1 MNGMNQNNLLTKPLT
16 PRRST
21 RIDQK
26 TVITSGNAGKIIPVA
41 CIPLLREDGV
51 KRSRMQ
57 IAVEMM
63 ETAET
68 LFNGV
73 NVTVNAHLVPK
84 LAFDRFN
91 GMDDLNRSYQG
102 VPREDGETP
111 IPFIE
116 THTFSQADNEFYK
129 TLGMH
134 AQGSATVNRDYIE
147 AYNTVVNFRR
157 KQRSSSLSMRTMT
170 DTSLA
175 QAFWNHSTMA
185 HIVPDFDQAIID
197 GEVALNGTGGI
208 QLTGLY
214 GMSNDFTHTSSQPL
228 YDENGLLQNSGAG
241 IVTKQLRGVSNN
253 DVMEVFA
260 EMADGGITVSL
271 SNIELAKKTQ
281 AFAKLRSNYQGHDD
295 DYIIDTLMSG
305 IRIPDQAMKQP
316 ILLAQQRTQM
326 GYQQRFASDAANLDE
341 SVTVGG
347 ALVDITMRTPAIN
360 TGGIIVI
367 TAEITPEQL
376 FERQK
381 DHYLHTTTVSN
392 YPEFTRDELDP
403 EKVSI
408 VTNDHIDVD
417 HSTPNA
423 VFGYAPLNHEY
434 MRSSPNIGGKY
445 YRPEVDAAFDED
457 RQKIWANETV
467 DPELTEDFYLCNNV
481 HHKVFA
487 DSTSDAFEI
496 TARGTF
502 EITGNTVFGGALK
515 EATDDYDEVM
525 SQVDQTRLT
534 KA

>member
-16 PRRST
+16 PKRST

-84 LAFDRFN
+84 LAFERFN

-111 IPFIE
+111 IPFIK

-157 KQRSSSLSMRTMT
+157 KERSSSLTMRTMT

-175 QAFWNHSTMA
+175 QAFWNHTTMA

-197 GEVALNGTGGI
+197 GEVALNITESDLSIHSTNYQHGWVDINGNLVDTTTKRVPVANGTPSGSAG
-208 QLTGLY
+208 
-214 GMSNDFTHTSSQPL
+214 DFSWDNL
-228 YDENGLLQNSGAG
+228 
-241 IVTKQLRGVSNN
+241 IW
-253 DVMEVFA
+253 A
-260 EMADGGITVSL
+260 ELADNGITVSL

-281 AFAKLRSNYQGHDD
+281 AFAKARSMFQGHDD

-381 DHYLHTTTVSN
+381 DHYLHNTSVSN

-434 MRSSPNIGGKY
+434 MRSAPNIGGKY

>member
-1 MNGMNQNNLLTKPLT
+1 MNQNNLLTTPLT
-16 PRRST
+16 PKRST

-134 AQGSATVNRDYIE
+134 AQGTATVNRDYIE

-157 KQRSSSLSMRTMT
+157 KERSSSLSMRTMT

-175 QAFWNHSTMA
+175 QAFWNHTTMA

-197 GEVALNGTGGI
+197 GEVNLS
-208 QLTGLY
+208 LTNPE
-214 GMSNDFTHTSSQPL
+214 MPL
-228 YDENGLLQNSGAG
+228 KS
-241 IVTKQLRGVSNN
+241 KQVSNHHQHSTYYMPLGSDGFAPN
-253 DVMEVFA
+253 LVDGYREWGDEIFA
-260 EMADGGITVSL
+260 ELNADGFTVSL

-281 AFAKLRSNYQGHDD
+281 AFAKARSLFQGHDD

-347 ALVDITMRTPAIN
+347 ALVDITMRTPSIN
-360 TGGIIVI
+360 TGGVIVI

-381 DHYLHTTTVSN
+381 DHYLHNTSVSN

-434 MRSSPNIGGKY
+434 MRSAPNIGGKY

>member
-1 MNGMNQNNLLTKPLT
+1 MINGMNQNNLLTTPLT
-16 PRRST
+16 PKRST

-57 IAVEMM
+57 IATEMM

-116 THTFSQADNEFYK
+116 THTFSQAENEFYK

-175 QAFWNHSTMA
+175 QAFWNHTTMA

-197 GEVALNGTGGI
+197 GEVSLNVINTQLELHSKNQAAHPTFTTFKAPYGGENFTPTGAVGDYDW
-208 QLTGLY
+208 G
-214 GMSNDFTHTSSQPL
+214 ND
-228 YDENGLLQNSGAG
+228 
-241 IVTKQLRGVSNN
+241 IW
-253 DVMEVFA
+253 A
-260 EMADGGITVSL
+260 ELADTGITVSL
-271 SNIELAKKTQ
+271 SNIEMAKKTQ
-281 AFAKLRSNYQGHDD
+281 AFAKARSMFQGHDD

-347 ALVDITMRTPAIN
+347 ALIDITMRTPAIN
-360 TGGIIVI
+360 TGGIIVV
-367 TAEITPEQL
+367 TCEITPEQL

-381 DHYLHTTTVSN
+381 DHYLHNTSVSN

-408 VTNDHIDVD
+408 VTNSHIDID
-417 HSTPNA
+417 HSNPNA

-434 MRSSPNIGGKY
+434 MRSAPNIGGKY

-457 RQKIWANETV
+457 RQKIWANEQI

-515 EATDDYDEVM
+515 EATDDYDEVLAD
-525 SQVDQTRLT
+525 VDQTRLT

>member
-1 MNGMNQNNLLTKPLT
+1 MNQNNLLTTPLT
-16 PRRST
+16 PKRST

-157 KQRSSSLSMRTMT
+157 KERSSSLSMRTMT

-175 QAFWNHSTMA
+175 QAFWNHTTMA

-197 GEVALNGTGGI
+197 GEVALNIVNQVMPVRAGNA
-208 QLTGLY
+208 TGLDIGGNTY
-214 GMSNDFTHTSSQPL
+214 RIPIPSANYNPATLTDGTRSWENEIYAELQ
-228 YDENGLLQNSGAG
+228 ENG
-241 IVTKQLRGVSNN
+241 V
-253 DVMEVFA
+253 
-260 EMADGGITVSL
+260 TVSL

-281 AFAKLRSNYQGHDD
+281 AFAKARSMYQGHSDD
-295 DYIIDTLMSG
+295 FIIDILMAG
-305 IRIPDQAMKQP
+305 IRIPSQAMKQP

-360 TGGIIVI
+360 TGGIIVV
-367 TAEITPEQL
+367 TCEITPEQL

-381 DHYLHTTTVSN
+381 DHYLHNTSVNN

-434 MRSSPNIGGKY
+434 MRSAPNIGGKY

-515 EATDDYDEVM
+515 EATDDYDQVM
-525 SQVDQTRLT
+525 ADVDQTRLT

>member
-1 MNGMNQNNLLTKPLT
+1 MNQNNLLTTPLT
-16 PRRST
+16 PKRST

-157 KQRSSSLSMRTMT
+157 KERSSSLSMRTMT

-175 QAFWNHSTMA
+175 QAFWNHTTMA

-197 GEVALNGTGGI
+197 GEVALNIVGSKLPLI
-208 QLTGLY
+208 
-214 GMSNDFTHTSSQPL
+214 SQ
-228 YDENGLLQNSGAG
+228 DTAG
-241 IVTKQLRGVSNN
+241 IGGNGNIYAPTGSPNTVPPSTNGIRNWG
-253 DVMEVFA
+253 EEIYA
-260 EMADGGITVSL
+260 ELSDNGITVSL

-281 AFAKLRSNYQGHDD
+281 AFAKARSMYQGHDD
-295 DYIIDTLMSG
+295 DYIIDLLMAG
-305 IRIPDQAMKQP
+305 VRIPDQAMKQP

-360 TGGIIVI
+360 TGAVIVV

-381 DHYLHTTTVSN
+381 DHYLHNTSVSN

-434 MRSSPNIGGKY
+434 MRSAPNIGGKY

-515 EATDDYDEVM
+515 EATDDYDQVM
-525 SQVDQTRLT
+525 ADVDQTRLT

>member
-1 MNGMNQNNLLTKPLT
+1 M
-16 PRRST
+16 
-21 RIDQK
+21 
-26 TVITSGNAGKIIPVA
+26 
-41 CIPLLREDGV
+41 
-51 KRSRMQ
+51 
-57 IAVEMM
+57 
-63 ETAET
+63 
-68 LFNGV
+68 F
-73 NVTVNAHLVPK
+73 
-84 LAFDRFN
+84 
-91 GMDDLNRSYQG
+91 
-102 VPREDGETP
+102 
-111 IPFIE
+111 
-116 THTFSQADNEFYK
+116 
-129 TLGMH
+129 
-134 AQGSATVNRDYIE
+134 
-147 AYNTVVNFRR
+147 
-157 KQRSSSLSMRTMT
+157 
-170 DTSLA
+170 
-175 QAFWNHSTMA
+175 
-185 HIVPDFDQAIID
+185 
-197 GEVALNGTGGI
+197 
-208 QLTGLY
+208 
-214 GMSNDFTHTSSQPL
+214 
-228 YDENGLLQNSGAG
+228 
-241 IVTKQLRGVSNN
+241 
-253 DVMEVFA
+253 
-260 EMADGGITVSL
+260 
-271 SNIELAKKTQ
+271 
-281 AFAKLRSNYQGHDD
+281 QGHDD

-360 TGGIIVI
+360 TGGVIVI

-381 DHYLHTTTVSN
+381 DHYLHNTSVNN
-392 YPEFTRDELDP
+392 YPEFTKDTLDP

-408 VTNDHIDVD
+408 VTNSHIDVD

-423 VFGYAPLNHEY
+423 IFGYAPLNHEY
-434 MRSSPNIGGKY
+434 MRSAPNIGGKY

-515 EATDDYDEVM
+515 EATDDYDQVM
-525 SQVDQTRLT
+525 ADVDQTRLT

>member
-1 MNGMNQNNLLTKPLT
+1 MNGMNQNNLLTTPLT
-16 PRRST
+16 PKRST

-116 THTFSQADNEFYK
+116 THTFSSGENEFYR

-134 AQGSATVNRDYIE
+134 ANGSATVNRDYIE

-157 KQRSSSLSMRTMT
+157 KQRSSSLELRAVA

-175 QAFWNHSTMA
+175 QAFWNHTTMA

-197 GEVALNGTGGI
+197 GEVALNITNQVMPVRAVNKTALSIGSDLFRI
-208 QLTGLY
+208 PIP
-214 GMSNDFTHTSSQPL
+214 SAN
-228 YDENGLLQNSGAG
+228 YDPITESDGKISWEDQIYAELQENG
-241 IVTKQLRGVSNN
+241 V
-253 DVMEVFA
+253 
-260 EMADGGITVSL
+260 TVSL
-271 SNIELAKKTQ
+271 SNIEMAKKTQ
-281 AFAKLRSNYQGHDD
+281 AFAKARSMFQGHDD

-360 TGGIIVI
+360 TGGIIVV

-381 DHYLHTTTVSN
+381 DHYLHNTSVDN
-392 YPEFTRDELDP
+392 YPEFTKNELDP
-403 EKVSI
+403 EKVSV
-408 VTNDHIDVD
+408 VTNSHIDID
-417 HSTPNA
+417 HSDPDGI
-423 VFGYAPLNHEY
+423 FGYAPLNHEY
-434 MRSSPNIGGKY
+434 MRSAPNIGGKY
-445 YRPEVDAAFDED
+445 YRPEVDASFDED

>member
-1 MNGMNQNNLLTKPLT
+1 MNQNNLLTTPLT
-16 PRRST
+16 PKRST

-134 AQGSATVNRDYIE
+134 AQGSATVNRDYLE

-157 KQRSSSLSMRTMT
+157 KERSSSLSMRTMT

-175 QAFWNHSTMA
+175 QAFWNHTTMA

-197 GEVALNGTGGI
+197 GEVALNVVTSNMPLISTQYNGNNGGT
-208 QLTGLY
+208 
-214 GMSNDFTHTSSQPL
+214 DFYVPNGSYQTHPT
-228 YDENGLLQNSGAG
+228 
-241 IVTKQLRGVSNN
+241 
-253 DVMEVFA
+253 
-260 EMADGGITVSL
+260 ADGNNWNWGSDIFVEMQENGITVSL

-281 AFAKLRSNYQGHDD
+281 AFAKARSMYQGHDD
-295 DYIIDTLMSG
+295 DFIIDTLMSG

-360 TGGIIVI
+360 TGGIIVV
-367 TAEITPEQL
+367 TCEITPEQL

-381 DHYLHTTTVSN
+381 DHYLHNTSVSN
-392 YPEFTRDELDP
+392 YPEFTRDSLDP
-403 EKVSI
+403 EPVSV
-408 VTNDHIDVD
+408 VTASHIDVD
-417 HSTPNA
+417 HSTPDA

-434 MRSSPNIGGKY
+434 MRSAPNIGGKY

-525 SQVDQTRLT
+525 ADVDQTRLT

>member
-1 MNGMNQNNLLTKPLT
+1 MNQNNLLTTPLT
-16 PRRST
+16 PKRST

-157 KQRSSSLSMRTMT
+157 KERSSSLSMRTMT

-197 GEVALNGTGGI
+197 GEVALNVVEANMSVVSKGKAVSGSYHSPAGG
-208 QLTGLY
+208 GGWY
-214 GMSNDFTHTSSQPL
+214 PSPNSDGN
-228 YDENGLLQNSGAG
+228 YDWGSH
-241 IVTKQLRGVSNN
+241 
-253 DVMEVFA
+253 VFA
-260 EMADGGITVSL
+260 EMAENGITVSL
-271 SNIELAKKTQ
+271 SNLELAKKTQ
-281 AFAKLRSNYQGHDD
+281 AFAKARSMFQGHDD

-347 ALVDITMRTPAIN
+347 ALVDITMRTPSIN
-360 TGGIIVI
+360 TGGVIVI

-381 DHYLHTTTVSN
+381 DHYLHNTSVSN

-434 MRSSPNIGGKY
+434 MRSAPNIGGKY

-502 EITGNTVFGGALK
+502 EITGNTVFGGVLK
-515 EATDDYDEVM
+515 EATDDYDQVM
-525 SQVDQTRLT
+525 ADVDQTRLT

>member
-1 MNGMNQNNLLTKPLT
+1 MNQNNLLTTPLS
-16 PRRST
+16 PKRST

-175 QAFWNHSTMA
+175 QAFWNHTTMA

-197 GEVALNGTGGI
+197 GEVDLNVVATNMPLISDSWAYDSGSAYRAPLG
-208 QLTGLY
+208 
-214 GMSNDFTHTSSQPL
+214 SAPSQ
-228 YDENGLLQNSGAG
+228 Q
-241 IVTKQLRGVSNN
+241 
-253 DVMEVFA
+253 
-260 EMADGGITVSL
+260 ADGTWNWGAAIFTELAQDGITVSL
-271 SNIELAKKTQ
+271 SNIEMAKKDTSFCKSQ
-281 AFAKLRSNYQGHDD
+281 KYVSRS
-295 DYIIDTLMSG
+295 
-305 IRIPDQAMKQP
+305 
-316 ILLAQQRTQM
+316 
-326 GYQQRFASDAANLDE
+326 
-341 SVTVGG
+341 
-347 ALVDITMRTPAIN
+347 
-360 TGGIIVI
+360 
-367 TAEITPEQL
+367 
-376 FERQK
+376 
-381 DHYLHTTTVSN
+381 
-392 YPEFTRDELDP
+392 
-403 EKVSI
+403 
-408 VTNDHIDVD
+408 
-417 HSTPNA
+417 
-423 VFGYAPLNHEY
+423 
-434 MRSSPNIGGKY
+434 
-445 YRPEVDAAFDED
+445 
-457 RQKIWANETV
+457 
-467 DPELTEDFYLCNNV
+467 
-481 HHKVFA
+481 
-487 DSTSDAFEI
+487 
-496 TARGTF
+496 
-502 EITGNTVFGGALK
+502 
-515 EATDDYDEVM
+515 
-525 SQVDQTRLT
+525 
-534 KA
+534 

>member
-1 MNGMNQNNLLTKPLT
+1 MNGMNQNNLLTTPLT
-16 PRRST
+16 PKRST

-63 ETAET
+63 ETAES

-73 NVTVNAHLVPK
+73 NLTVNAHLVPK

-157 KQRSSSLSMRTMT
+157 KERSSSLSMRTMT

-175 QAFWNHSTMA
+175 QAFWNHTTMA

-197 GEVALNGTGGI
+197 GEVALNI
-208 QLTGLY
+208 VNSRMPLQSA
-214 GMSNDFTHTSSQPL
+214 GMYNNLNF
-228 YDENGLLQNSGAG
+228 G
-241 IVTKQLRGVSNN
+241 SNN
-253 DVMEVFA
+253 HAYPIGSANTYPTTQSDGMKNWGNDIFT
-260 EMADGGITVSL
+260 EMSDNGITVSL

-281 AFAKLRSNYQGHDD
+281 AFAKARSMYQGHDD
-295 DYIIDTLMSG
+295 DFIIDTLMSG

-316 ILLAQQRTQM
+316 ILLAQQRTQF

-360 TGGIIVI
+360 TGGVIVV

-381 DHYLHTTTVSN
+381 DHYLHNTSVSN

-417 HSTPNA
+417 HTTPNA

-434 MRSSPNIGGKY
+434 MRSAPNIGGKY

-515 EATDDYDEVM
+515 EATDDYDQVM
-525 SQVDQTRLT
+525 ADVDQTRLT

>member
-1 MNGMNQNNLLTKPLT
+1 MNQNNLLTTPLT
-16 PRRST
+16 PKRST

-157 KQRSSSLSMRTMT
+157 KERSSSLSMRTMT

-175 QAFWNHSTMA
+175 QAFWNHTTMA

-197 GEVALNGTGGI
+197 GEVALNVVESV
-208 QLTGLY
+208 
-214 GMSNDFTHTSSQPL
+214 MPL
-228 YDENGLLQNSGAG
+228 HSLNNYPVTQNTNVLFPAGAG
-241 IVTKQLRGVSNN
+241 NN
-253 DVMEVFA
+253 SPDGTSGNWVWTDQIWT
-260 EMADGGITVSL
+260 EMADNGITVSL
-271 SNIELAKKTQ
+271 SNIEMAKKTQ
-281 AFAKLRSNYQGHDD
+281 AFAKARSMFQGHDD

-367 TAEITPEQL
+367 TCEITPEQL

-381 DHYLHTTTVSN
+381 DHYLHNTSVSN

-408 VTNDHIDVD
+408 VSNDHIDVD
-417 HSTPNA
+417 HTTPNA

-434 MRSSPNIGGKY
+434 MRSAPNIGGKY

-515 EATDDYDEVM
+515 EATDDYDQVM
-525 SQVDQTRLT
+525 ADVDQTRLN

>member
-1 MNGMNQNNLLTKPLT
+1 MNQNNLLTTPLT
-16 PRRST
+16 PKRST

-157 KQRSSSLSMRTMT
+157 KERSSSLSMRTMT

-175 QAFWNHSTMA
+175 QAFWNHTTMA

-197 GEVALNGTGGI
+197 GEVALNVINEEIPLRSSSTRAWTDESGTYTAN
-208 QLTGLY
+208 QLPVGATNFSPTLVNG
-214 GMSNDFTHTSSQPL
+214 S
-228 YDENGLLQNSGAG
+228 YDWTNNIWAELQQN
-241 IVTKQLRGVSNN
+241 
-253 DVMEVFA
+253 
-260 EMADGGITVSL
+260 GITVSL
-271 SNIELAKKTQ
+271 SNIEMAKKTQ
-281 AFAKLRSNYQGHDD
+281 AFAKARSMFQGHDD
-295 DYIIDTLMSG
+295 DYIIDTLMAG

-360 TGGIIVI
+360 TGGIIVV
-367 TAEITPEQL
+367 TCEITPEQL

-381 DHYLHTTTVSN
+381 DHYLHNTSVSN

-417 HSTPNA
+417 HTNPNA

-434 MRSSPNIGGKY
+434 MRSAPNIGGKY

>member
-1 MNGMNQNNLLTKPLT
+1 MNGMNQNNLLTTPLT
-16 PRRST
+16 PKRST

-157 KQRSSSLSMRTMT
+157 KERSSSLSMRTMT

-175 QAFWNHSTMA
+175 QAFWNHTTMA

-197 GEVALNGTGGI
+197 GEVALNVVEANIPLRSLGWDNYQLSNGEYHKMVLGGT
-208 QLTGLY
+208 
-214 GMSNDFTHTSSQPL
+214 NDPNVI
-228 YDENGLLQNSGAG
+228 D
-241 IVTKQLRGVSNN
+241 GVVHWG
-253 DVMEVFA
+253 DKIFA
-260 EMADGGITVSL
+260 ELSQNGITVSL
-271 SNIELAKKTQ
+271 SNIEMAKKTQ
-281 AFAKLRSNYQGHDD
+281 AFAKARSMFQGHDD

-360 TGGIIVI
+360 TGGIIVV
-367 TAEITPEQL
+367 TCEITPEQL

-381 DHYLHTTTVSN
+381 DHYLHNTSVDN
-392 YPEFTRDELDP
+392 YPEFTKNELDP
-403 EKVSI
+403 EKVSV
-408 VTNDHIDVD
+408 VTNSHIDID
-417 HSTPNA
+417 HSDPDGI
-423 VFGYAPLNHEY
+423 FGYAPLNHEY
-434 MRSSPNIGGKY
+434 MRSAPNIGGKY
-445 YRPEVDAAFDED
+445 YRPEVDASFDED

-515 EATDDYDEVM
+515 EATDDYDQVM
-525 SQVDQTRLT
+525 ADVDQTRLT

>member
-1 MNGMNQNNLLTKPLT
+1 MNGMNQNNLLTTPLT
-16 PRRST
+16 PKRST

-111 IPFIE
+111 IPFIQ

-157 KQRSSSLSMRTMT
+157 KERSSSLSMRTMT

-175 QAFWNHSTMA
+175 QAFWNHTTMS

-197 GEVALNGTGGI
+197 GEVELNVTNPR
-208 QLTGLY
+208 
-214 GMSNDFTHTSSQPL
+214 MPL
-228 YDENGLLQNSGAG
+228 HSYTYEEIS
-241 IVTKQLRGVSNN
+241 
-253 DVMEVFA
+253 
-260 EMADGGITVSL
+260 ADGTAYPYPLGDPNNAPTQLSIGPGNYAWSDTIWAELEDSGVKISL

-281 AFAKLRSNYQGHDD
+281 AFAKARSLFQGHDD

-381 DHYLHTTTVSN
+381 DHYLHNTSVDN

-417 HSTPNA
+417 HTNPNA

-434 MRSSPNIGGKY
+434 MRSAPNIGGKY

-515 EATDDYDEVM
+515 EATDDYDQVM
-525 SQVDQTRLT
+525 ADVDQTRLT

>member
-1 MNGMNQNNLLTKPLT
+1 MNGMNQNNLLTTPLT
-16 PRRST
+16 PKRST

-134 AQGSATVNRDYIE
+134 AQGSATVNRDYLE

-157 KQRSSSLSMRTMT
+157 KERSSSLSMRTMT

-175 QAFWNHSTMA
+175 QAFWNHTTMA

-197 GEVALNGTGGI
+197 GEVALNIVNQVMPLKAGDKYGLPIGGTAYQI
-208 QLTGLY
+208 PIPNH
-214 GMSNDFTHTSSQPL
+214 SFQPQFA
-228 YDENGLLQNSGAG
+228 NGEFSWEDQIYAELQDN
-241 IVTKQLRGVSNN
+241 
-253 DVMEVFA
+253 
-260 EMADGGITVSL
+260 GITVSL
-271 SNIELAKKTQ
+271 SNIEMAKKTQ
-281 AFAKLRSNYQGHDD
+281 AFAKARSMFQGHDD
-295 DYIIDTLMSG
+295 DYIIDTLMAG

-360 TGGIIVI
+360 TGGIIVV

-381 DHYLHTTTVSN
+381 DHYLHTTNVNN
-392 YPEFTRDELDP
+392 YPEYTRDELDP

-417 HSTPNA
+417 HTTPNA

-434 MRSSPNIGGKY
+434 MRSAPNIGGKY

-502 EITGNTVFGGALK
+502 EITGNTCFGGALK

-525 SQVDQTRLT
+525 ADVDQTRLT

>member
-1 MNGMNQNNLLTKPLT
+1 MNGMNQNNLLTTPLT
-16 PRRST
+16 PKRST

-157 KQRSSSLSMRTMT
+157 KERSSSLSMRTMT

-175 QAFWNHSTMA
+175 QAFWNHTTMA

-197 GEVALNGTGGI
+197 GEVALNMVSQNAPLKSKGWDQLSSNANGFFVAPKASANVTPVNDNGYFNWGTEI
-208 QLTGLY
+208 
-214 GMSNDFTHTSSQPL
+214 
-228 YDENGLLQNSGAG
+228 
-241 IVTKQLRGVSNN
+241 
-253 DVMEVFA
+253 FA
-260 EMADGGITVSL
+260 ELADNGITVSL
-271 SNIELAKKTQ
+271 SNIEMAKKTQ
-281 AFAKLRSNYQGHDD
+281 AFAKARSLYQGHDD

-360 TGGIIVI
+360 TGGVIVI

-381 DHYLHTTTVSN
+381 DHYLHTTDVNN
-392 YPEFTRDELDP
+392 YPEFTKNELDP

-408 VTNDHIDVD
+408 VTNSHIDVD
-417 HSTPNA
+417 HSNPSA

-434 MRSSPNIGGKY
+434 MRSAPNIGGKY

-457 RQKIWANETV
+457 RQKIWANETI

-515 EATDDYDEVM
+515 EATDDYDQVM
-525 SQVDQTRLT
+525 ADVDQTRLT

>member
-1 MNGMNQNNLLTKPLT
+1 MNGMNQNNLLTTPLT
-16 PRRST
+16 PKRST

-134 AQGSATVNRDYIE
+134 AQGSATVNRDYLE

-157 KQRSSSLSMRTMT
+157 KERSSSLSMRTMT

-175 QAFWNHSTMA
+175 QAFWNHTTMA

-197 GEVALNGTGGI
+197 GEVALNVVTSNMPLISTQYNGNNGGT
-208 QLTGLY
+208 
-214 GMSNDFTHTSSQPL
+214 DFYVPNGSYQTHPT
-228 YDENGLLQNSGAG
+228 
-241 IVTKQLRGVSNN
+241 
-253 DVMEVFA
+253 
-260 EMADGGITVSL
+260 ADGNNWNWGSDIFVEMQENGITVSL

-281 AFAKLRSNYQGHDD
+281 AFAKARSMYQGHDD
-295 DYIIDTLMSG
+295 DFIIDTLMSG

-360 TGGIIVI
+360 TGGIIVV
-367 TAEITPEQL
+367 TCEITPEQL

-381 DHYLHTTTVSN
+381 DHYLHNTSVSN
-392 YPEFTRDELDP
+392 YPEFTRDSLDP
-403 EKVSI
+403 EPVSV
-408 VTNDHIDVD
+408 VTASHIDVD
-417 HSTPNA
+417 HSTPDA

-434 MRSSPNIGGKY
+434 MRSAPNIGGKY

-525 SQVDQTRLT
+525 ADVDQTRLT

>member
-1 MNGMNQNNLLTKPLT
+1 MNQNNLLTTPLT
-16 PRRST
+16 PKRST

-175 QAFWNHSTMA
+175 QAFWNHTTMA

-197 GEVALNGTGGI
+197 GEVALNITNANMPIISNNWFARPSTNGIDFYYPTGDGGY
-208 QLTGLY
+208 QPTQ
-214 GMSNDFTHTSSQPL
+214 TSSGRSWETQIFA
-228 YDENGLLQNSGAG
+228 ELQDD
-241 IVTKQLRGVSNN
+241 GVS
-253 DVMEVFA
+253 
-260 EMADGGITVSL
+260 VSL

-281 AFAKLRSNYQGHDD
+281 AFAKARSLYQGHDD
-295 DYIIDTLMSG
+295 DFIIDTLMAG

-360 TGGIIVI
+360 TGGVIVI

-381 DHYLHTTTVSN
+381 DHYLHTTNVNN

-417 HSTPNA
+417 HTTPNS

-434 MRSSPNIGGKY
+434 MRSAPNIGGKY

-515 EATDDYDEVM
+515 EATDDYDQVM
-525 SQVDQTRLT
+525 ADVDQTRLT
-534 KA
+534 KS

>member
-1 MNGMNQNNLLTKPLT
+1 MNGMNQNNLLTTPLT
-16 PRRST
+16 PKRST

-102 VPREDGETP
+102 IPREDGETP

-116 THTFSQADNEFYK
+116 LHSFSQADNEFYK

-134 AQGSATVNRDYIE
+134 AQGTESVNRDYIE

-157 KQRSSSLSMRTMT
+157 KERSSSLSMRTMT

-175 QAFWNHSTMA
+175 QAFWNHTTMA

-197 GEVALNGTGGI
+197 GEVALNVVGSELPLHSWGYKYVDGRVVPSSDTDPTGP
-208 QLTGLY
+208 
-214 GMSNDFTHTSSQPL
+214 N
-228 YDENGLLQNSGAG
+228 YDYNWGDKIWAELADNS
-241 IVTKQLRGVSNN
+241 
-253 DVMEVFA
+253 
-260 EMADGGITVSL
+260 ITVSL
-271 SNIELAKKTQ
+271 SNIEMAKKTQ
-281 AFAKLRSNYQGHDD
+281 AFAKARSMFQGHDD
-295 DYIIDTLMSG
+295 DYIIDTLMAG

-347 ALVDITMRTPAIN
+347 ALVDLTMRTPAIN

-367 TAEITPEQL
+367 TVEITPEQL

-381 DHYLHTTTVSN
+381 DHYLHNTSVSN

-417 HSTPNA
+417 HSNPNA
-423 VFGYAPLNHEY
+423 IFGYAPLNHEY
-434 MRSSPNIGGKY
+434 MRSAPNIGGKY
-445 YRPEVDAAFDED
+445 YRPDVDAAFDED

-515 EATDDYDEVM
+515 EATDDYDQVM
-525 SQVDQTRLT
+525 ADVDQTRLT

>member
-1 MNGMNQNNLLTKPLT
+1 MNGMNQNNLLTTPLT
-16 PRRST
+16 PKRST

-102 VPREDGETP
+102 VPRETGETP

-157 KQRSSSLSMRTMT
+157 KERSSSLSMRTMT

-175 QAFWNHSTMA
+175 QAFWNHTTMA

-197 GEVALNGTGGI
+197 GEVALNVVNSQMPIVSDSFIYDDVSKTWP
-208 QLTGLY
+208 
-214 GMSNDFTHTSSQPL
+214 TSSNPSTVPFADGSQWNWGT
-228 YDENGLLQNSGAG
+228 D
-241 IVTKQLRGVSNN
+241 I
-253 DVMEVFA
+253 FA
-260 EMADGGITVSL
+260 EMQDNGITVSL

-281 AFAKLRSNYQGHDD
+281 AFAKARSMYQGHDD

-360 TGGIIVI
+360 TGGVIVI

-381 DHYLHTTTVSN
+381 DHYLHNTSVSN

-417 HSTPNA
+417 HTTPNA

-434 MRSSPNIGGKY
+434 MRSAPNIGGKY

-502 EITGNTVFGGALK
+502 EISGNTVFGGALK
-515 EATDDYDEVM
+515 EATDDYDQVM
-525 SQVDQTRLT
+525 ADVDQTRLT

>member
-1 MNGMNQNNLLTKPLT
+1 
-16 PRRST
+16 
-21 RIDQK
+21 
-26 TVITSGNAGKIIPVA
+26 
-41 CIPLLREDGV
+41 
-51 KRSRMQ
+51 
-57 IAVEMM
+57 
-63 ETAET
+63 
-68 LFNGV
+68 
-73 NVTVNAHLVPK
+73 
-84 LAFDRFN
+84 
-91 GMDDLNRSYQG
+91 
-102 VPREDGETP
+102 
-111 IPFIE
+111 
-116 THTFSQADNEFYK
+116 
-129 TLGMH
+129 
-134 AQGSATVNRDYIE
+134 
-147 AYNTVVNFRR
+147 
-157 KQRSSSLSMRTMT
+157 MT

-175 QAFWNHSTMA
+175 QAFWNHTSMA

-197 GEVALNGTGGI
+197 GEVALNVVNSNLPVHSVSYHNGAMRSDGTFRTTRYYPLGENLNSTTGVAPI
-208 QLTGLY
+208 GSEGDYNWGDAIWAELTD
-214 GMSNDFTHTSSQPL
+214 N
-228 YDENGLLQNSGAG
+228 
-241 IVTKQLRGVSNN
+241 
-253 DVMEVFA
+253 
-260 EMADGGITVSL
+260 GITVSL
-271 SNIELAKKTQ
+271 SNIEMAKKTQ
-281 AFAKLRSNYQGHDD
+281 AFAKARSMFQGHDD

-326 GYQQRFASDAANLDE
+326 CYQQRFAPDAANLDE

-381 DHYLHTTTVSN
+381 DHYLHNTSVDN
-392 YPEFTRDELDP
+392 YPEFTKNELDP

-408 VTNDHIDVD
+408 VTNSHIDID
-417 HSTPNA
+417 HTNPDA
-423 VFGYAPLNHEY
+423 IFGYAPLNHEY
-434 MRSSPNIGGKY
+434 MRSAPNIGGKY

>member
-1 MNGMNQNNLLTKPLT
+1 MNGMNQNNLLTQPLT
-16 PRRST
+16 PKRST

-73 NVTVNAHLVPK
+73 NMTVNAHLVPK

-157 KQRSSSLSMRTMT
+157 KERSSSLSMRTMT

-175 QAFWNHSTMA
+175 QAFWNHTTMA

-197 GEVALNGTGGI
+197 GEVALNVVNSEMPIHSYTYAPYTNNAFSIPLGEANVLPTGTNGDWNWG
-208 QLTGLY
+208 
-214 GMSNDFTHTSSQPL
+214 SSI
-228 YDENGLLQNSGAG
+228 Y
-241 IVTKQLRGVSNN
+241 
-253 DVMEVFA
+253 A
-260 EMADGGITVSL
+260 EMQQNGITVSL

-281 AFAKLRSNYQGHDD
+281 AFAKARSMFQGHDD

-316 ILLAQQRTQM
+316 ILLAQQRTQF

-360 TGGIIVI
+360 TGGVIVI

-381 DHYLHTTTVSN
+381 DHYLHNTSVSN

-417 HSTPNA
+417 HTTPNA

-434 MRSSPNIGGKY
+434 MRSAPNIGGKY
-445 YRPEVDAAFDED
+445 YRPDVDAAFDED

>member
-1 MNGMNQNNLLTKPLT
+1 MNQNNLLTTPLT
-16 PRRST
+16 PKRST

-175 QAFWNHSTMA
+175 QAFWNHTTMA

-197 GEVALNGTGGI
+197 GEITLNQSGSGLPVTGIYGRSTPTVSG
-208 QLTGLY
+208 QTLY
-214 GMSNDFTHTSSQPL
+214 GSD
-228 YDENGLLQNSGAG
+228 GALTTNPSTFNYAHIKADAQG
-241 IVTKQLRGVSNN
+241 NAI
-253 DVMEVFA
+253 DVFA
-260 EMADGGITVSL
+260 EMSEGGITVSL

-367 TAEITPEQL
+367 TCEITPEQL

-381 DHYLHTTTVSN
+381 DHYLHTTNVNN

-417 HSTPNA
+417 HTDPNS

-434 MRSSPNIGGKY
+434 MRSAPNIGGKY
-445 YRPEVDAAFDED
+445 YRPEVDASFDED
-457 RQKIWANETV
+457 RQKLWANETI
-467 DPELTEDFYLCNNV
+467 DPILNEDMYLCNNV

-515 EATDDYDEVM
+515 EATDDYDQVM
-525 SQVDQTRLT
+525 ADVDQTRLT

>member
-1 MNGMNQNNLLTKPLT
+1 MNGMNQNNLLTTPLT

-157 KQRSSSLSMRTMT
+157 KERSSSLSMRTMT

-175 QAFWNHSTMA
+175 QAFWNHTTMA

-197 GEVALNGTGGI
+197 GEVALNVIGGKLPIQSQDVANSDGSQWSPSAGANWYPDTVTASGERDWGTKI
-208 QLTGLY
+208 Y
-214 GMSNDFTHTSSQPL
+214 
-228 YDENGLLQNSGAG
+228 
-241 IVTKQLRGVSNN
+241 
-253 DVMEVFA
+253 A
-260 EMADGGITVSL
+260 ELADNGITVSL

-281 AFAKLRSNYQGHDD
+281 AFAQARSMFQGHDD
-295 DYIIDTLMSG
+295 DYIIDTLMAG

-360 TGGIIVI
+360 TGGVIVI

-381 DHYLHTTTVSN
+381 DHYLHNTSVSN

-417 HSTPNA
+417 HTTPNA
-423 VFGYAPLNHEY
+423 IFGYAPLNHEY
-434 MRSSPNIGGKY
+434 MRSAPNIGGKY

-502 EITGNTVFGGALK
+502 EITGNTVFGGVLK
-515 EATDDYDEVM
+515 EATDDYDQVM
-525 SQVDQTRLT
+525 ADVDQTRLT

>member
-1 MNGMNQNNLLTKPLT
+1 MNQNNLLTTPLT
-16 PRRST
+16 PKRST

-157 KQRSSSLSMRTMT
+157 KERSSSLTMRTMT

-175 QAFWNHSTMA
+175 QAFWNHTTMA

-197 GEVALNGTGGI
+197 GEVALNVVNSNMKLMSESWSGVESDTNLGSLASPTG
-208 QLTGLY
+208 
-214 GMSNDFTHTSSQPL
+214 NWAFTPTYNGST
-228 YDENGLLQNSGAG
+228 YDWGNE
-241 IVTKQLRGVSNN
+241 IY
-253 DVMEVFA
+253 A
-260 EMADGGITVSL
+260 EMQENGITVSL
-271 SNIELAKKTQ
+271 SNIEMAKKTQ
-281 AFAKLRSNYQGHDD
+281 AFAKARSMFQGHDD

-347 ALVDITMRTPAIN
+347 ALVDITMRTPSIN
-360 TGGIIVI
+360 TGGVIVI

-381 DHYLHTTTVSN
+381 DHYLHNTSVNN

-417 HSTPNA
+417 HSNPDA

-434 MRSSPNIGGKY
+434 MRSAPNIGGKY
-445 YRPEVDAAFDED
+445 YRPDVDASFDED

-515 EATDDYDEVM
+515 EATDDYDQVM
-525 SQVDQTRLT
+525 ADVDQTRLT